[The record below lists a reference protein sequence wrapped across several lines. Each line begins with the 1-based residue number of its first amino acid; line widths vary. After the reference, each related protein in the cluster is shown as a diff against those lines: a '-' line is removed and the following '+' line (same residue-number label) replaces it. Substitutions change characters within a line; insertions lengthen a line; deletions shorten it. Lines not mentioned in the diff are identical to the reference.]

1 MHPALMGK
9 KPSGMVV
16 FSGREEHKEKPQTD
30 PILDMI
36 DCMRKKDIHGCLM
49 ALATHFSKESNE
61 EDMY

>member
-1 MHPALMGK
+1 
-9 KPSGMVV
+9 MVV
-16 FSGREEHKEKPQTD
+16 FSEREEHKEKPQTD